1 MEIVIVTGSAG
12 LVGSEAVRFFCER
25 NFCVVGID
33 NDMRQVFFGK
43 EASVKWNQKILEER
57 YPQYKHYDID
67 IRDQKVIECIYKEYN
82 KGISLVIHCV
92 AQPSHDWA
100 AKEPFTDFTINV
112 NGTLNLLENTRN
124 NCPEAVSIFCS
135 TNKVYGD
142 TPNLLPLI
150 ELETRWEIE
159 KSHKHFIAN

>member
-33 NDMRQVFFGK
+33 NDMRKVFFGK

-67 IRDQKVIECIYKEYN
+67 IRDQKIVESIYKEYN
-82 KGISLVIHCV
+82 HDISLVIHCA

-100 AKEPFTDFTINV
+100 ARDSFTDFTVNV
-112 NGTLNLLENTRN
+112 NGTLNLLEMTRQY
-124 NCPEAVSIFCS
+124 CPDAVFIFTS
-135 TNKVYGD
+135 TNKVSGD
-142 TPNLLPLI
+142 SPNRLPLA
-150 ELETRWEIE
+150 EFETR
-159 KSHKHFIAN
+159 